1 MFRVGQ
7 EEPTWGPAPVWMTWS
22 VNDAGD
28 VTISEGP
35 QGDPRFPTWTG
46 KINPDLRISLEGTF
60 PFFAG
65 PDDTNPFY
73 VTALYDGT
81 IRREAG
87 AYKLDIEVL
96 LEVSSDTHTRRVYS
110 IQKNR

>member
-1 MFRVGQ
+1 M
-7 EEPTWGPAPVWMTWS
+7 PTWA
-22 VNDAGD
+22 
-28 VTISEGP
+28 
-35 QGDPRFPTWTG
+35 G

-87 AYKLDIEVL
+87 VYNLDIEVL
-96 LEVSSDTHTRRVYS
+96 IEVSPDTTIRRLYS
-110 IQKNR
+110 LQQ